1 MFDLTNKTALV
12 TGASGGLG
20 AAIARALDQQGA
32 RIVLSGTRVPALKE
46 VASTLKNQPVICA
59 ADLSN
64 AEEADALIGR
74 AEAEA
79 GAPLDIL
86 INNAGLTRDGLM
98 MVMKDEAWRQVF
110 TVDLESPFR
119 LCRAAVKSMIR
130 RRTGRIINI
139 ASIVGL
145 SGNGGQANYAAAK
158 AGMIGMT
165 KSLAQEIATRGVTV
179 NVVAPGFI
187 ETAMTQALPDNQRT
201 NLLKAIPIGRMGQ
214 PDDVASACVYLA
226 SDEASWVTGMTLSVN
241 GGMLMP

>member
-1 MFDLTNKTALV
+1 MFDLTNKIALV

-20 AAIARALDQQGA
+20 AAIARALDRQGA
-32 RIVLSGTRVPALKE
+32 RIVLSGTRVPALEE
-46 VASTLKNQPVICA
+46 VAATLKNQPVICA
-59 ADLSN
+59 ANLSN

-98 MVMKDEAWRQVF
+98 MRMKDEDWRQVF

-139 ASIVGL
+139 ASIVGI

-179 NVVAPGFI
+179 NAVAPGFI
-187 ETAMTQALPDNQRT
+187 ETAMTQALPDSQREK
-201 NLLKAIPIGRMGQ
+201 LLNAIPIGRMGQ

-226 SDEASWVTGMTLSVN
+226 SDEAGWVTGMTLSVN